1 MLTFV
6 LCLRFLHKEAEHG
19 HKAVETDSVLYSYVN
34 VVNFTLISSDMH
46 SKNFKT
52 YNKVFM
58 WQPELAMLHLE
69 EFHVQTLCP
78 NHKKFQ
84 IFLSYK
90 VHTGLYY

>member
-46 SKNFKT
+46 SKNFKHIT
-52 YNKVFM
+52 
-58 WQPELAMLHLE
+58 
-69 EFHVQTLCP
+69 
-78 NHKKFQ
+78 KF
-84 IFLSYK
+84 SC
-90 VHTGLYY
+90 GSRN